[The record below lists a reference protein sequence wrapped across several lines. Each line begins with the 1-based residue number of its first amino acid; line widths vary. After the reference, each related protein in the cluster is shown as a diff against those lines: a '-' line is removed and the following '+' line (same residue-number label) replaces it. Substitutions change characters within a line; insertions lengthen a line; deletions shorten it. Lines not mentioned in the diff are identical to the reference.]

1 MAAES
6 VSRVDDVEIVT
17 LRKIALDSVDVP
29 GLRPVDAPDASSD
42 IRVETPQEF
51 LLDPEICAV
60 PSLPANELGARR
72 EALSIPIA
80 YHICQRIFFAMR
92 VAEPSSMQRDEESD
106 IPPPEAF
113 AQELA
118 IDHLIVSK
126 TSSEKEFAVLVVR
139 EGYSGVIQAYP
150 SAAKD
155 SLVAQE
161 CLLKFV
167 A

>member
-1 MAAES
+1 MPKNLLWDAC
-6 VSRVDDVEIVT
+6 SRAK
-17 LRKIALDSVDVP
+17 LYAKRMKS
-29 GLRPVDAPDASSD
+29 
-42 IRVETPQEF
+42 
-51 LLDPEICAV
+51 
-60 PSLPANELGARR
+60 
-72 EALSIPIA
+72 
-80 YHICQRIFFAMR
+80 HR
-92 VAEPSSMQRDEESD
+92 VADEESD

-167 A
+167 ARQAASCATACATAQGTMWTPRVPCLLDVASQRCPKNKMNGKEFDGMPSV

>member
-1 MAAES
+1 MKS
-6 VSRVDDVEIVT
+6 
-17 LRKIALDSVDVP
+17 
-29 GLRPVDAPDASSD
+29 
-42 IRVETPQEF
+42 
-51 LLDPEICAV
+51 
-60 PSLPANELGARR
+60 
-72 EALSIPIA
+72 
-80 YHICQRIFFAMR
+80 HR
-92 VAEPSSMQRDEESD
+92 VADEESD

-155 SLVAQE
+155 SFVAQE

>member
-1 MAAES
+1 MPKNLLCDAC
-6 VSRVDDVEIVT
+6 SRAK
-17 LRKIALDSVDVP
+17 LYAKRMKS
-29 GLRPVDAPDASSD
+29 
-42 IRVETPQEF
+42 
-51 LLDPEICAV
+51 
-60 PSLPANELGARR
+60 
-72 EALSIPIA
+72 
-80 YHICQRIFFAMR
+80 HR
-92 VAEPSSMQRDEESD
+92 VADEESD

-161 CLLKFV
+161 CFLKFV
-167 A
+167 ARQAASCATACATAQGTMWTPRVPCLLDVASQRCPKNKMKEFDGMPSV